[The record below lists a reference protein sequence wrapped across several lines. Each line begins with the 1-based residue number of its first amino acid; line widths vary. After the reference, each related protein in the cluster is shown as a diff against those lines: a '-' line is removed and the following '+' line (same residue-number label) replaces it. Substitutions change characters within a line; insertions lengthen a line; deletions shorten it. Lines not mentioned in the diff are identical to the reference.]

1 MKRALRKYFRFIE
14 NFYRREFLEVFMQP
28 SEKLG
33 LMRMIVGILAGNVF
47 SGRHDRLK
55 LELFFALVR
64 LQKRFGTI
72 ATRIEW
78 ERLPAAASV

>member
-1 MKRALRKYFRFIE
+1 
-14 NFYRREFLEVFMQP
+14 
-28 SEKLG
+28 
-33 LMRMIVGILAGNVF
+33 MRTIVGILAGNVF
-47 SGRHDRLK
+47 SGRRDRLK

-64 LQKRFGTI
+64 LQKRFGSI